1 MRGGEKMLE
10 SLLELFP
17 DADIWTH
24 VYRPAALSARLRRQR
39 VFTSYIN
46 KLPFASKLY
55 PFYLPLMPGA
65 LLSFDLQ
72 SYDLI
77 ISSEAGPA
85 KGVVAAPDA
94 HHICYCHSPMRYI
107 WDRYHE
113 YARASNA
120 VMRFFMRRFA
130 VPLRLWDVA
139 SANLVDR
146 FITNSHYTARRIR
159 RYYNRAAD
167 VVFGPADTEAYYGR
181 ARAPL
186 DYYLCLGQVTY
197 NKRVD
202 IAIEA
207 CISLERKIIVAGAV
221 SDKKLISRYRKS
233 RFVRF
238 AGRVS
243 EEEIKELF
251 STARAL
257 LFPGV
262 EDMGL
267 VPVEAAAA
275 GCPVIAYREGGACDT
290 VKEGVTG
297 LFFDRQDAA
306 ACAQAIERF
315 EQNEAAFQ
323 DRAAFSEQTRLFSKA
338 AFLERIKKIVEERRR
353 I

>member
-1 MRGGEKMLE
+1 MLE

-24 VYRPAALSARLRRQR
+24 VYRPLALSARLRRQR

-55 PFYLPLMPGA
+55 PLYLPLMPGA
-65 LLSFDLQ
+65 LSSFDLQ
-72 SYDLI
+72 SYDLV

-85 KGVVAAPDA
+85 KGVVPAPDA
-94 HHICYCHSPMRYI
+94 YHICYCHSPMRYI

-113 YARASNA
+113 YVRASN
-120 VMRFFMRRFA
+120 VIMRFFMRRLSA
-130 VPLRLWDVA
+130 RLRLWDVC

-167 VVFGPADTEAYYGR
+167 VVFGPADTEAYYDLPRRPG
-181 ARAPL
+181 
-186 DYYLCLGQVTY
+186 DHYLCLGQVTY

-221 SDKKLISRYRKS
+221 SDKKLVFRYRKS
-233 RFVRF
+233 RFVHF

-243 EEEIKELF
+243 EEAIKELF
-251 STARAL
+251 STSRAL

-267 VPVEAAAA
+267 VPIEAQAA

-290 VKEGVTG
+290 VKDGITG
-297 LFFDRQDAA
+297 LFFNRQDAA
-306 ACAQAIERF
+306 SCAQAIERF

-323 DRAAFSEQTRLFSKA
+323 DRAAFTEHTQLFSKA
-338 AFLERIKKIVEERRR
+338 AFLERVKKIAAERVR